1 MRELKNSILLFL
13 RSGSEPK
20 NYFRAFIV
28 FWLGMALTGI
38 VVLHVRQNALVQKQ
52 IEFAGISND
61 LKIKITTRLYS
72 HAQLLR
78 AGSALFAVSDTIT
91 RSKWK
96 EFADHLNFRKNLP
109 GVQGFG
115 YAILIPHH
123 QLQHHTE
130 VIRTEGFREY
140 QVHPVGERELYSSVI
155 FLEPFSDRNLRA
167 FGYDMLTEP
176 IRRQGLE
183 LARDSNLAVITGKI
197 TLVQETNEDVQAGAL
212 MFVPVYQRNKP
223 IQTTAQRRAAIRGW
237 VYLPYRMND
246 LMQGIL
252 DRYDLEQNGKIHL
265 QIYDKSIS
273 ASSLLY
279 DSQTGNQP
287 DPSVVPSRSL
297 LLPVDFHGSN
307 WLLHFSQTDQE
318 NIFLSERV
326 FVIFLGGAIISF
338 LLMLLTFS
346 LLNTITRAQRI
357 AKKLFADLKEIETH
371 YKLVVENISDVV
383 VVQDLE
389 TRNFTFA
396 SPSFSQLFGYS
407 EEERKQLTLGN
418 LLTVDSLNRL
428 NSEIPGR
435 IERYMSGQRE
445 SFLDEIQCIHKNGN
459 RFWVEVSSHIV
470 RNPDN
475 HRLEVI
481 QIVRDISKRH
491 EAEEEL
497 RLSQNFLNSII
508 EQSPNSLWI
517 SDAQGN
523 LIRINQ
529 ACRDHLQIRDEEVI
543 GKYNILEDSLMQ
555 SQGFIPGLKEVFEKG
570 IPMRFVIEYNTALL
584 TNVSLD
590 KHVNLVLNVNI
601 SPVFDQYGKVN
612 NAVIQHWDIT
622 ERIRA
627 EEALKLSEARFK
639 AILLNSFDPVG
650 VHSNGIW
657 EICNPAALKLFGFN
671 SEEELIG
678 TPVINQVAPEERERI
693 ENYIGVRMEDGTAPL
708 SYVTIGMKR
717 DGSKFDMEIKIST
730 YVLENKRYILV
741 IIRDITESLRAQQL
755 LIESE
760 ARFHNMADTAPVML
774 WKSEV
779 DGSSSYVN
787 KPWLDFTGR
796 TLEQELGNGW
806 IEGIHPEDLRKSLDT
821 YFEALNKRAEFR
833 FEYRLRSA
841 QGTYRWVL
849 THGVP
854 RFNPEGKF
862 LGFIGSGVDITE
874 RMENE
879 KIIETLSVRNKTLL
893 QTAGDGI
900 HILDLQGNI
909 VEANTSFCKMLGY
922 SSEEILKL
930 NVADFDIQWSREELP
945 GIIQHF
951 FENPAIFETKNKSKD
966 GTVLDVEVNC
976 TGINLEG
983 KDYLFASS
991 RDITDRKA
999 KELLLAKNS
1008 EELLRINAEK
1018 DKFFSI
1024 IAHDLRSPFNGFL
1037 GLTQMMVEEMPTFKE
1052 EELMQIASNMRSS
1065 ALNLFSLLE
1074 NLLEWSRMQ
1083 QGLIPYLP
1091 ENLNLSSLVRDS
1103 INVMMDA
1110 ARIKEIRIINMVQ
1123 DDLMVYADKR
1133 ILQTIIRNLVSNG
1146 VKFTRKG
1153 GDITVAAAL
1162 ENESSVLVSVR
1173 DTGIGMNREMV
1184 GNLFRLGTNVSRIG
1198 TDNEPSTGLG
1208 LIICKDFVERNGG
1221 KMWVESEVGKG
1232 STFNF
1237 TVPSHC

>member
-20 NYFRAFIV
+20 NYFRALIV
-28 FWLGMALTGI
+28 FWLGMAITGI
-38 VVLHVRQNALVQKQ
+38 LVLHVRQNAVVQRQ
-52 IEFAGISND
+52 IDFAGISND
-61 LKIKITTRLYS
+61 LKIKITTRLFS

-91 RSKWK
+91 RAKWK

-123 QLQHHTE
+123 QLKHHTE
-130 VIRTEGFREY
+130 AIRAEGFREY

-155 FLEPFSDRNLRA
+155 LLEPFSDRNLRA

-212 MFVPVYQRNKP
+212 MFVPVYKRNKP
-223 IQTTAQRRAAIRGW
+223 IQTIEQRRAAIRGW

-265 QIYDKSIS
+265 QIYDKSIN

-287 DPSVVPSRSL
+287 DPSAVPSRSL

-326 FVIFLGGAIISF
+326 FMIFLGGVIISF
-338 LLMLLTFS
+338 LLMLLMFS

-357 AKKLFADLKEIETH
+357 ARKLFADLKESETH
-371 YKLVVENISDVV
+371 YKLLVENISDVV

-389 TRNFTFA
+389 TRNFKFA
-396 SPSFSQLFGYS
+396 SPSFSQRFGYS
-407 EEERKQLTLGN
+407 EEERKRLTLGD
-418 LLTVDSLNRL
+418 LLTVDSLDRL

-459 RFWVEVSSHIV
+459 RFWVEVSSYIV
-470 RNPDN
+470 MNPDN
-475 HRLEVI
+475 HRLEII

-529 ACRDHLQIRDEEVI
+529 ACRDYLQIRDEEVI

-570 IPMRFVIEYNTALL
+570 IPMRFVTEYNTALL
-584 TNVSLD
+584 TNVKLER
-590 KHVNLVLNVNI
+590 HINMVLNVNI
-601 SPVFDQYGKVN
+601 SPVFDQHGKVN

-678 TPVINQVAPEERERI
+678 TPVIDQVAPEERERI
-693 ENYIGVRMEDGTAPL
+693 QNFIDVRMEVGTAPL

-717 DGSKFDMEIKIST
+717 DGSKFDMEINIST

-755 LIESE
+755 LVESE

-774 WKSEV
+774 WKCGV
-779 DGSSSYVN
+779 DGGFNYFN

-821 YFEALNKRAEFR
+821 YFDALNNRAEFR

-854 RFNPEGKF
+854 PFQSGREIPGLHWF
-862 LGFIGSGVDITE
+862 GSRHHRTHGE
-874 RMENE
+874 RKDHRN
-879 KIIETLSVRNKTLL
+879 TLDKK
-893 QTAGDGI
+893 Q
-900 HILDLQGNI
+900 
-909 VEANTSFCKMLGY
+909 
-922 SSEEILKL
+922 
-930 NVADFDIQWSREELP
+930 
-945 GIIQHF
+945 
-951 FENPAIFETKNKSKD
+951 NPAS
-966 GTVLDVEVNC
+966 
-976 TGINLEG
+976 
-983 KDYLFASS
+983 
-991 RDITDRKA
+991 DR
-999 KELLLAKNS
+999 
-1008 EELLRINAEK
+1008 R
-1018 DKFFSI
+1018 
-1024 IAHDLRSPFNGFL
+1024 
-1037 GLTQMMVEEMPTFKE
+1037 
-1052 EELMQIASNMRSS
+1052 
-1065 ALNLFSLLE
+1065 
-1074 NLLEWSRMQ
+1074 
-1083 QGLIPYLP
+1083 
-1091 ENLNLSSLVRDS
+1091 
-1103 INVMMDA
+1103 
-1110 ARIKEIRIINMVQ
+1110 
-1123 DDLMVYADKR
+1123 
-1133 ILQTIIRNLVSNG
+1133 
-1146 VKFTRKG
+1146 
-1153 GDITVAAAL
+1153 
-1162 ENESSVLVSVR
+1162 
-1173 DTGIGMNREMV
+1173 
-1184 GNLFRLGTNVSRIG
+1184 
-1198 TDNEPSTGLG
+1198 
-1208 LIICKDFVERNGG
+1208 
-1221 KMWVESEVGKG
+1221 
-1232 STFNF
+1232 
-1237 TVPSHC
+1237 